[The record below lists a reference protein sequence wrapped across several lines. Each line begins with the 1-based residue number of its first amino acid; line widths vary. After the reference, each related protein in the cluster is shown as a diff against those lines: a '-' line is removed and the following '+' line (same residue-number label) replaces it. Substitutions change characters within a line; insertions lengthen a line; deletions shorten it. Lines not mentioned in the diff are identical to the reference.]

1 MNRAERRR
9 QAKSKEK
16 AVDKIV
22 SPFRNT
28 GIDMVS
34 ARIKAG
40 NWYDVLDQMYRDDTQ
55 RLVDYTSDEMVSEL
69 AKAENYM
76 MFGMLLICI
85 QSIRLTFGN
94 LKTVQNG
101 MNKFLS
107 NLTPALEYIDR
118 RGLRESYDELRN
130 LYGFDLEFEE
140 YDINEIWEKTNK
152 VNHIVW
158 RVWEKR
164 KPELDEFMRSIDDE
178 RQIQKM
184 QACDISNG

>member
-101 MNKFLS
+101 INKFLS

-118 RGLRESYDELRN
+118 RGLRESYDELGN

-178 RQIQKM
+178 RQIQNVPTR
-184 QACDISNG
+184 AVSNG